1 MIPYD
6 PTNKD
11 IVLVYFGNWFAN
23 NFLDAF
29 FKQNP
34 GIGFKLDESTIH
46 SPFDI
51 ATLNYILP
59 GLYQY
64 YGLVNKDCYAW
75 IEFIEAGNFTI
86 YPTEQKANVRGR
98 LKAHIYVVGG
108 NLDGSNQLFLTLNGD
123 EASANFTVKQRLN
136 TDYNPPKPEIY
147 LESRELVPGMLTV
160 SDSRIPNI
168 DIGLIWRGFNMLLQK
183 NGNLFP
189 IVKVLIQD
197 TINFR
202 YPPVIKGLFSVPDLK
217 VIYLNSDTLG
227 FSCNPDFNV
236 KEEELDKIF
245 EEFIQEA
252 LAEEEEEAY

>member
-1 MIPYD
+1 M
-6 PTNKD
+6 K
-11 IVLVYFGNWFAN
+11 
-23 NFLDAF
+23 
-29 FKQNP
+29 
-34 GIGFKLDESTIH
+34 
-46 SPFDI
+46 
-51 ATLNYILP
+51 
-59 GLYQY
+59 
-64 YGLVNKDCYAW
+64 
-75 IEFIEAGNFTI
+75 
-86 YPTEQKANVRGR
+86 GR
-98 LKAHIYVVGG
+98 LRAHVYVVGG

-123 EASANFTVKQRLN
+123 EASANFTIKQRLN
-136 TDYNPPKPEIY
+136 TGYNPPKPEIY

-160 SDSRIPNI
+160 SDSRIPNV

-252 LAEEEEEAY
+252 LAEEEEAYWRNLTSFAFKT